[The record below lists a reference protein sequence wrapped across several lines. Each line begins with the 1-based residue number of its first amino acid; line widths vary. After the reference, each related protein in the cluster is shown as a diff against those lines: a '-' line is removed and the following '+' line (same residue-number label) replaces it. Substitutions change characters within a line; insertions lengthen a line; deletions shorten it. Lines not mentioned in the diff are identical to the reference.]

1 MGGIHGVTG
10 DEFLAISAFMPK
22 PAIPRRIRRPSTASF
37 RSGVSRPAIWRVM
50 EIHKIIRGGRFPN
63 CRTLAA
69 KIEVTPKTIQR
80 DISFMRDQLGLPLEY
95 HAIKHGFFYSQEVHE
110 FPMLQL
116 SRNDLVALFLARHAL
131 EPLRGTR
138 LERMLRES
146 FSKIA
151 EACPG
156 EISIQ
161 WQELDDIFSVK
172 AAGVLA
178 ADVTLFGDLLD
189 AVRGCREVSFDYHK
203 LTAQQPA
210 RRTVRPHHVGQIEHG
225 WYLIA
230 FDPSRRAM
238 RTFALQRIS
247 NLMMLKTKFTRE
259 PGFSARDHLGGGF
272 GVWSYAGEARRLH
285 QVLIRFEGYAAR
297 VVAERQWH
305 PTQAVRK
312 LKPDGS
318 QIEFQADL
326 SGLEEITRWVLSW
339 GSKARVL
346 GPPELQ
352 QRVARELKLMTSV

>member
-1 MGGIHGVTG
+1 
-10 DEFLAISAFMPK
+10 MPK
-22 PAIPRRIRRPSTASF
+22 SAPARRLRQDAPATAF
-37 RSGVSRPAIWRVM
+37 RSGVSRPAMWRVM
-50 EIHKIIRGGRFPN
+50 EIHKIIRVGRFPN
-63 CRTLAA
+63 CSTLAA
-69 KIEVTPKTIQR
+69 EIEVTPKTIQR

-95 HAIKHGFFYSQEVHE
+95 HAIKHGYFYTQEVHE

-116 SRNDLVALFLARHAL
+116 SRHDLVALFLARHAL

-138 LERMLRES
+138 LERMLSES

-161 WQELDDIFSVK
+161 WQELDDVFSVK

-189 AVRGCREVSFDYHK
+189 AVRACREVSFDYRK
-203 LTAQQPA
+203 LTSDKAE

-230 FDPSRRAM
+230 FDPARGAM

-247 NLMMLKTKFTRE
+247 NLTMLKTKFTRE
-259 PGFSARDHLGGGF
+259 AGFNARDHLGGGF
-272 GVWSYAGEARRLH
+272 GVWSYAGDQRQSYEVH
-285 QVLIRFEGYAAR
+285 IRFEGYAAR

-305 PTQAVRK
+305 PTQAIRK
-312 LKPDGS
+312 VKPDGS
-318 QIEFQADL
+318 VIEFQADL

-346 GPPELQ
+346 GPTELVE
-352 QRVARELKLMTSV
+352 RVAREVEGMRVKNHPARH

>member
-1 MGGIHGVTG
+1 M
-10 DEFLAISAFMPK
+10 
-22 PAIPRRIRRPSTASF
+22 
-37 RSGVSRPAIWRVM
+37 WRVM
-50 EIHKIIRGGRFPN
+50 EIHKIIRAGRFPN
-63 CRTLAA
+63 CSTLAA
-69 KIEVTPKTIQR
+69 EIEVTPKTIQR

-95 HAIKHGFFYSQEVHE
+95 HAIKHGYFYTQEVHE

-138 LERMLRES
+138 LERMLTES

-156 EISIQ
+156 EVSIA
-161 WQELDDIFSVK
+161 WHELDEAFCVK

-189 AVRGCREVSFDYHK
+189 AVRGCREVSFDYRK
-203 LTAQQPA
+203 LTAGQPE

-230 FDPSRRAM
+230 FDPVRGAM
-238 RTFALQRIS
+238 RTFALQRMS
-247 NLMMLKTKFTRE
+247 NLHVERTKFTRE
-259 PGFSARDHLGGGF
+259 PGFNARDHLGGGF
-272 GVWSYAGEARRLH
+272 GVWSYAGDERKRH
-285 QVLIRFEGYAAR
+285 EVHIRFEGYAAR

-305 PTQAVRK
+305 PTQAIRK

-318 QIEFQADL
+318 VIEFQADL

-339 GSKARVL
+339 GSKAKVL
-346 GPPELQ
+346 GPPELLR
-352 QRVARELKLMTSV
+352 RVAEEVEGICVGTEQCDLVARPA